1 MVLGSFVI
9 LFLCFL
15 ADVAVGWLGS
25 SVALWWVVFVWCFS
39 VVEVLAGY
47 CILCYLLSSKRDD
60 SFQKLGHPYLLFA
73 RANCAKTVSIC
84 TCRFLFICRNENI
97 HGFGTTGLNFL
108 LLT

>member
-1 MVLGSFVI
+1 MVLGNFVI

-25 SVALWWVVFVWCFS
+25 SVVLWWVVFVWCFS

-60 SFQKLGHPYLLFA
+60 SFQKTRASLPSFCPRELRQNREYLH
-73 RANCAKTVSIC
+73 VSVP
-84 TCRFLFICRNENI
+84 F
-97 HGFGTTGLNFL
+97 HM
-108 LLT
+108 

>member
-1 MVLGSFVI
+1 MVLGNFVI

-25 SVALWWVVFVWCFS
+25 SVVLWWVVFVWCFS

-60 SFQKLGHPYLLFA
+60 SFQKTRASLPSFCH
-73 RANCAKTVSIC
+73 ANCVRTVSIC
-84 TCRFLFICRNENI
+84 MCWLFFICRNENI
-97 HGFGTTGLNFL
+97 NGVGTTGLDFL
-108 LLT
+108 CLI